1 LKEKFQ
7 ITQSA
12 ELTSLSKFRKFIRSA
27 CLANQILDLPTQY
40 DLQLAMD
47 EACTNIITHG
57 YAGMNPGSIILEMEF
72 TSNKISMEI
81 TDFGHPF
88 EPVETSAPDLDA
100 IMQDIPTQG
109 FGLFFIYQAME
120 NVDYET
126 TAYGNHLR
134 LSKNIKDH

>member
-1 LKEKFQ
+1 MKEKFQ

>member
-12 ELTSLSKFRKFIRSA
+12 ELTSLSTFRKFIRSA
-27 CLANQILDLPTQY
+27 CQDNQILDLPTQY

-57 YAGMNPGSIILEMEF
+57 YADMNPGSIIIEMEF
-72 TSNKISMEI
+72 KIDQVVMEI

-88 EPVETSAPDLDA
+88 EPVETSAPDLEA

-109 FGLFFIYQAME
+109 FGLFFIYQAMD

-134 LSKNIKDH
+134 LSKKI